1 MKTDDNSKKLDQA
14 IDGLKQVMA
23 EFRAKVQQFIVANDR
38 LIEESKKKFPDKVKS
53 WIMMK

>member
-53 WIMMK
+53 